1 MSVSLIIN
9 IIIFMN
15 AKPYR
20 FSTTDQNES
29 KRHPLPSPKQPPPQ
43 KKNKKLKKT
52 KKPKKNTG
60 PASKYV
66 NV

>member
-1 MSVSLIIN
+1 
-9 IIIFMN
+9 MN